1 MGDEAQVVRGLWARW
16 NSGDREVASEEIDPE
31 VEIHSQLT
39 STVYR
44 GSEGVRR
51 WAAEID
57 DQFDSWRV
65 EISEAR
71 VLEDRRVLVIGSI
84 HGRGRKSGIDLD
96 QPAAWVVELR
106 EGRLYR
112 MHNHIGRQAADAA
125 IASVS

>member
-1 MGDEAQVVRGLWARW
+1 MGDDAQVVRGLWARW
-16 NSGDREVASEEIDPE
+16 NSGDREVDAEDIDPE
-31 VEIHSQLT
+31 IEIHSQLT

-44 GSEGVRR
+44 GTEGFQR

-65 EISEAR
+65 EISETR

-84 HGRGRKSGIDLD
+84 YGRGRQSGIDLD
-96 QPAAWVVELR
+96 EPAAWVVELR
-106 EGRLYR
+106 DGRMLR
-112 MHNHIGRQAADAA
+112 MHNYIGRQAADAA